1 MLKSRKRLKL
11 AAFALLVLA
20 AQDGNADTLFTN
32 WSTGIVGGS
41 LYTSGGPCAIAS
53 CFAIADNFSNQEGW
67 AVTDVT
73 VYIVSFPS
81 VIAGPGW
88 RYALFT
94 SAGDQVVAPTDTAVT
109 FTDLGNYFNSYEI
122 YKGVISGLSI
132 NLPPGG
138 YEFRFTNTQSQG
150 VYPAYGMSS
159 SSQTL
164 SPGFV
169 QLTGSSTVEALLSTD
184 RTQRTEEWAFEVSGT
199 ILPIFKDGFEGP

>member
-1 MLKSRKRLKL
+1 MDTTQRQALERL
-11 AAFALLVLA
+11 
-20 AQDGNADTLFTN
+20 
-32 WSTGIVGGS
+32 I
-41 LYTSGGPCAIAS
+41 AIAKHDTGQ
-53 CFAIADNFSNQEGW
+53 CRRVADFLLSWWNSETCGGW